1 MKSMKIKTLGLAA
14 RNRSTVARKLLEE
27 NPEFLALDFDG
38 LTNFFAGLRA
48 KDWGFLEQLYA
59 EHPAFDTATFW
70 QYVNW
75 HDKTGLYVTAD
86 RWRESY
92 NKGGISVRDLRTLD
106 IKIIERFL
114 KYLPEVQ
121 VYPFLLA
128 NPDLWKNVFVDTK
141 VIEKFPIEDLA
152 DIILNRRKDLLKNLS
167 GADIS
172 QCAFNLLF
180 DRRAHDLDCETYIKV
195 LNLGGD
201 SKQLLSLLNRE
212 DFDMSLI
219 PLIAHPNL
227 YEVLVKS
234 GKARPEDYREMLS
247 KNLWVYGIPD
257 MYLSELGTKG
267 ILKLYKRYRN
277 VHIWH
282 FICKQTDVPTS
293 ECLALVPDFH
303 KDHREI
309 LFSRPDFPVEV
320 MVEKEYFDFLLRDEF
335 TVDDVKNYL
344 ANYSRPDGMEGTAAH
359 NLFTRECECDGYDED
374 EGEYVDCDCDIPHSL
389 ICVAAA
395 KLPKELAVCF
405 TKESEL
411 AAYQYGKRAD
421 VSALEA
427 SKVVPKKDVLNV
439 ILQKPDVTDKIIK
452 SICAQLTK

>member
-1 MKSMKIKTLGLAA
+1 MMKIETLGLAA
-14 RNRSTVARKLLEE
+14 RKRSVAARTMLEQ
-27 NPEFLALDFDG
+27 NPEFMALDFDG

-48 KDWGFLEQLYA
+48 KDWGLLEQLYA
-59 EHPAFDTATFW
+59 KHPAFDAATFW

-75 HDKTGLYVTAD
+75 HDKTGLFIYAGK
-86 RWRESY
+86 WREAYEKDS
-92 NKGGISVRDLRTLD
+92 ISLSDLKTLD
-106 IKIIERFL
+106 TEIVIKFL
-114 KYLPEVQ
+114 PHLSQSQ
-121 VYPFLLA
+121 VCDFLVA
-128 NPDLWKNVFVDTK
+128 QPSLWRHVFFNEK
-141 VIEKFPIEDLA
+141 VKEKFPIQDLA
-152 DIILNRRKDLLKNLS
+152 DIILNRREDLLKGMS
-167 GADIS
+167 DADIS
-172 QCAFNLLF
+172 ASASDLLL
-180 DRRAHDLDCETYIKV
+180 DKRAHDLDCETYIKV

-257 MYLSELGTKG
+257 MYLSELGTEG
-267 ILKLYKRYRN
+267 VLKLYEKNKN

-293 ECLALVPDFH
+293 ECLALGPDFH
-303 KDHREI
+303 REHREV

-320 MVEKEYFDFLLRDEF
+320 MVAKEYFDFLLRDEF
-335 TVDDVKNYL
+335 TVEDVKGYL
-344 ANYSRPDGMEGTAAH
+344 ANYSRPKEIEGTAAH
-359 NLFTRECECDGYDED
+359 DLFTRECECDDYDED
-374 EGEYVDCDCDIPHSL
+374 EGQYTNCDCDIPYSL
-389 ICVAAA
+389 VCVAAA

-405 TKESEL
+405 IKECRH
-411 AAYQYGKRAD
+411 AAYLYAKRPD

-427 SKVVPKKDVLNV
+427 SKVAHKEDVLNV
-439 ILQKPDVTDKIIK
+439 LLRKPDATDQMIEKLCK
-452 SICAQLTK
+452 

>member
-1 MKSMKIKTLGLAA
+1 MKIETLGLAA
-14 RNRSTVARKLLEE
+14 RNRSVAARNLLEE
-27 NPEFLALDFDG
+27 NLEFLALDFDG

-59 EHPAFDTATFW
+59 KHPAFDTATFW

-86 RWRESY
+86 RWREAY
-92 NKGGISVRDLRTLD
+92 DKGGISVSDLRTLD
-106 IKIIERFL
+106 VEIVERFL

-128 NPDLWKNVFVDTK
+128 NPNLWKNVFIDAK
-141 VIEKFPIEDLA
+141 VMEKFPIEDLA
-152 DIILNRRKDLLKNLS
+152 DIILNRRKDLLNNLS
-167 GADIS
+167 DADIS
-172 QCAFNLLF
+172 QCAFNVLF
-180 DRRAHDLDCETYIKV
+180 DQRAHDLDCETYIKI

-212 DFDMSLI
+212 DFDTSLI
-219 PLIAHPNL
+219 PLIDHPKM

-257 MYLSELGTKG
+257 MYLSELGTEG
-267 ILKLYKRYRN
+267 VLKLYKENPN

-282 FICKQTDVPTS
+282 FICKQTDVST
-293 ECLALVPDFH
+293 EKCLALGPDFH
-303 KDHREI
+303 KEHREV

-320 MVEKEYFDFLLRDEF
+320 MVSKEYFDFLLRDEF
-335 TVDDVKNYL
+335 TAEDVKFYL
-344 ANYSRPDGMEGTAAH
+344 ANYSRPNEMEGTAAH
-359 NLFTRECECDGYDED
+359 DLFTRECECDDYDED
-374 EGEYVDCDCDIPHSL
+374 EGQYTNCDCDIPYSL
-389 ICVAAA
+389 LCVAAA
-395 KLPKELAVCF
+395 KLHKEQAVCF
-405 TKESEL
+405 TKETRH
-411 AAYQYGKRAD
+411 AAYLYAKRPD

-427 SKVVPKKDVLNV
+427 SKVAHKEDVLNV
-439 ILQKPDVTDKIIK
+439 LLQKPDATDELIK
-452 SICAQLTK
+452 SVCDKFTK